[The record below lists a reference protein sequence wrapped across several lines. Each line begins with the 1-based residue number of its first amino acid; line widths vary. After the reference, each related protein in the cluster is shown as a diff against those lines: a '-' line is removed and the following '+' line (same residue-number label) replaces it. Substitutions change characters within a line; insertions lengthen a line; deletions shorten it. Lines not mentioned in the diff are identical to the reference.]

1 MVQVAKERM
10 DSQNAWNALTVKVP
24 AFSPWAPNGYAR
36 LLTQVEAAE
45 KVLKKSKKELTQD
58 EINAA
63 ASALNV
69 SINTMRPG
77 NLAEP
82 EDLKNLMTLLQQA
95 VNTSNKTTPHA
106 RFPFS
111 SSHPLHSTTH
121 SPIPYQ
127 FTLPPFH
134 NSLST
139 SIHRHTFHVLPH
151 LTMPTILYQNLLL
164 QRSLNAKYE
173 SNITNSTL
181 KPLKF
186 ASIFFLTYL

>member
-1 MVQVAKERM
+1 MLTGGKQKVKKGIDKTSLEQMVQVAKERM

-95 VNTSNKTTPHA
+95 ANTSNKTTQLREA
-106 RFPFS
+106 IDYANMVVQYVNEGSGTRD
-111 SSHPLHSTTH
+111 LIEKATNKLLEAQTT
-121 SPIPYQ
+121 IE
-127 FTLPPFH
+127 
-134 NSLST
+134 
-139 SIHRHTFHVLPH
+139 R
-151 LTMPTILYQNLLL
+151 
-164 QRSLNAKYE
+164 
-173 SNITNSTL
+173 
-181 KPLKF
+181 
-186 ASIFFLTYL
+186 